1 MYQENVIWG
10 SGLRCF
16 SCILVHD
23 KVSLFDRLD
32 PWADPGGPDPPFWA
46 HVVLVGFLT
55 LGLKLDPPLLAPLF
69 LLVNLRW
76 TPLFKNPGSAPE
88 TPTYFS
94 LGSTVVLASSVIMA
108 GNTSCPPLPMSAPP
122 HDRPS
127 PTCTPSHEFRSWPPT
142 LEGRADNLAQHCRSI
157 GRPFSGPSHSVDK
170 SAGS

>member
-1 MYQENVIWG
+1 MVG
-10 SGLRCF
+10 SRGSRPPLLGPRCTCRLF
-16 SCILVHD
+16 NIGP
-23 KVSLFDRLD
+23 KV
-32 PWADPGGPDPPFWA
+32 G
-46 HVVLVGFLT
+46 
-55 LGLKLDPPLLAPLF
+55 PPLLAPLF

-157 GRPFSGPSHSVDK
+157 GRPFPGPSHSVDK